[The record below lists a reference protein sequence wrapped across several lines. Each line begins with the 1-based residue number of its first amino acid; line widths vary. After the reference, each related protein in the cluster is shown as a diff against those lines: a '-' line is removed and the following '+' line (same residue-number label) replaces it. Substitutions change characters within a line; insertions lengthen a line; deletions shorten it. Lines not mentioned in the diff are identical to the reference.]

1 MSRVMFVFSVIA
13 TLVILAV
20 LVLAVISFTGGFV
33 NPYMDPGM

>member
-1 MSRVMFVFSVIA
+1 MSRVMFVVSVLS